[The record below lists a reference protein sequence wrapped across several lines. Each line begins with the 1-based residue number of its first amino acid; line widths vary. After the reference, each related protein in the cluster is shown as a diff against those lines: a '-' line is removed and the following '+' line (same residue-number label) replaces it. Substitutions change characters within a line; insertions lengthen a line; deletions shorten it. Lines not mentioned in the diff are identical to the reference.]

1 MLRATPLEALR
12 VTYAF
17 ISRAFEKDLALC
29 RFTFFSPELDEPT
42 LRRYQAALAA
52 NAACPRLL
60 DLRALGSSLP
70 VPPQR
75 KPGAPVLVAGAALD
89 AVVDAQGVRDTAAA
103 WGTTA
108 TVLPRI
114 AHDIMLDA
122 RWREAADTLRAWLDT
137 LPDATA
143 SE

>member
-12 VTYAF
+12 VTYSF
-17 ISRAFEKDLALC
+17 ISRAFEKDLGLC
-29 RFTFFSPELDEPT
+29 RFTFFGPELDDAT

-60 DLRALGSSLP
+60 DLRALSSSLP

-75 KPGAPVLVAGAALD
+75 QPGAPVLVVGAALD

-108 TVLPRI
+108 VVMPRI
-114 AHDIMLDA
+114 AHDVMLDA
-122 RWREAADTLRAWLDT
+122 RWEEAARTLLTWLEA
-137 LPDATA
+137 PA
-143 SE
+143 

>member
-12 VTYAF
+12 VAYAF
-17 ISRAFEKDLALC
+17 ISRAFEKDVSLC
-29 RFTFFSPELDEPT
+29 RFTFFSPELDEAA
-42 LRRYQAALAA
+42 LLRYQAQLAA

-60 DLRALGSSLP
+60 DLRKLSDSLP

-75 KPGAPVLVAGAALD
+75 QPGAPVFVAGAALD

-108 TVLPRI
+108 VVLPRI
-114 AHDIMLDA
+114 AHDVMLDA
-122 RWREAADTLRAWLDT
+122 RWEDAAATLRAWLDT
-137 LPDATA
+137 LPAA
-143 SE
+143 A

>member
-17 ISRAFEKDLALC
+17 ISRAFERDAALC
-29 RFTFFSPELDEPT
+29 RFTFFSPELEEST
-42 LRRYQAALAA
+42 LLRYQAALAA

-60 DLRALGSSLP
+60 DLRQLGSSLP

-75 KPGAPVLVAGAALD
+75 QPGAPVFVAGAALD

-103 WGTTA
+103 WGTTP
-108 TVLPRI
+108 VFLPRI
-114 AHDIMLDA
+114 AHDVMLDA
-122 RWREAADTLRAWLDT
+122 RWEEAATALLTWLGA
-137 LPDATA
+137 LPKIAA
-143 SE
+143 